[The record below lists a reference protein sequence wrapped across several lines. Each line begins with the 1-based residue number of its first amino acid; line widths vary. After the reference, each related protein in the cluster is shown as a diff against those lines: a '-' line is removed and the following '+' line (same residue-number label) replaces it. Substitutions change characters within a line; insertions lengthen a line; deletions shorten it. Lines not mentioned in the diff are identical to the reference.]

1 MLAIISLTPN
11 LVLSKSNSS
20 NRLFRVMQNRKKVK
34 KDGFDTCLMYNASKK
49 IANALPI

>member
-20 NRLFRVMQNRKKVK
+20 NRLFKAKQKRKKVK
-34 KDGFDTCLMYNASKK
+34 KDGFDTCLMYRASKK
-49 IANALPI
+49 INKALPM